1 MTYVDDLPQETEDQ
15 MRRALHHG
23 MRVHV
28 HHGASDGLKTRYVMQ
43 SLAKRMPLCL
53 ARSQGEM
60 SCNLLVV
67 KVSKNCTHLSGGDGN
82 SEVLVL
88 LEDGHLGAL
97 VDDALIDGVGHGEV
111 DDAAEEDAVINLE
124 VIIDDNDLIALERI
138 INRFT
143 LE

>member
-1 MTYVDDLPQETEDQ
+1 MYVRT
-15 MRRALHHG
+15 
-23 MRVHV
+23 
-28 HHGASDGLKTRYVMQ
+28 T
-43 SLAKRMPLCL
+43 CL
-53 ARSQGEM
+53 FAEARQK
-60 SCNLLVV
+60 NHATLLVN
-67 KVSKNCTHLSGGDGN
+67 VSSTHLSGGDGN